1 MTEVVPHSGL
11 GAEALTHLIELLD
24 AQALTET
31 SFTLDREIAYDEFE
45 ALCTYLGRM
54 NRSCSWWIGDLLVY
68 GEKVYGETYAQAA
81 DATGL
86 AVQTL
91 MNRAYVCNAIP
102 PERRIAQLSFSTH
115 SVVASKNAKEQT
127 KWLKRAAKNGWTRE
141 QLVREI
147 HDEENP
153 GVEQELMPPTDG
165 QEAQVVAPARK
176 LAALYDQLAE
186 AIEDGGA
193 GYYRVPREPM
203 NLLLGELGRL
213 AGR

>member
-1 MTEVVPHSGL
+1 MTEIEPSEGLWPEAFTQLRHLAKSG
-11 GAEALTHLIELLD
+11 ALT
-24 AQALTET
+24 ATA
-31 SFTLDREIAYDEFE
+31 FTLDKEISYDKFE
-45 ALCTYLGRM
+45 ALCAYFGRM
-54 NRSCSWWIGDLLVY
+54 NRSCSWWIGDLIVY

-81 DATGL
+81 AATGL
-86 AVQTL
+86 APQTL

-102 PERRIAQLSFSTH
+102 PERRVPELSFSTH
-115 SVVASKNAKEQT
+115 SVVASKDAKEQT
-127 KWLKRAAKNGWTRE
+127 KWLRLAAKHGWTRE

-147 HDEENP
+147 HEAENP
-153 GVEQELMPPTDG
+153 GVEQEVLPPENG
-165 QEAQVVAPARK
+165 QKATVVAPARK